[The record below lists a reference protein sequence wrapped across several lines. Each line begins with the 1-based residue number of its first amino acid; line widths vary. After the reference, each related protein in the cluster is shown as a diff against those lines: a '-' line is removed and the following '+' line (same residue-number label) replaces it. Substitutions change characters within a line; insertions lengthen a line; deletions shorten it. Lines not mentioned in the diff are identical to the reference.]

1 MIRGTTISMCSG
13 IPRGLSMLHRLLCL
27 LAGLQ
32 QCHLWMVICVFDCFR
47 SLQQKF
53 GTIPSVHAIGGAVAS
68 AIQGF
73 SWRWPAHEVMT
84 GRTCGRGGH
93 AEAAEGGSGWTGP
106 PLAPGRAVYIISYY
120 TVLYYIIV
128 YYTITYCNIKMY
140 Y

>member
-1 MIRGTTISMCSG
+1 MCLG
-13 IPRGLSMLHRLLCL
+13 IPRGPSMLHRLLCL
-27 LAGLQ
+27 LAGLVTTMP
-32 QCHLWMVICVFDCFR
+32 LVDGDMRVDCFR

-93 AEAAEGGSGWTGP
+93 AEAAEGGSGRTGP
-106 PLAPGRAVYIISYY
+106 PLPPGRAVYMILSY
-120 TVLYYIIV
+120 TILYYIIL
-128 YYTITYCNIKMY
+128 YYIILW
-140 Y
+140 